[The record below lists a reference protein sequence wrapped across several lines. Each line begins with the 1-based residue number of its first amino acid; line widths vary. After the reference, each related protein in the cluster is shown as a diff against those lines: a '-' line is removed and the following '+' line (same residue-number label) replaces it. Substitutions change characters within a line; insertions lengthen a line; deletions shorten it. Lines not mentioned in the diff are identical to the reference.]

1 MKSPKDIKNQS
12 EKVKKE
18 IFPIILNKIRNVD
31 PEEFDSA
38 KKELDNFIEYWLAR
52 SNTKELKYFWHPQK
66 YNQSLLMSF
75 ESYAA
80 KKASG
85 SYTPVARPAPNSLRD
100 VEPGV
105 DYICKEKATDIYAET
120 K

>member
-1 MKSPKDIKNQS
+1 
-12 EKVKKE
+12 
-18 IFPIILNKIRNVD
+18 
-31 PEEFDSA
+31 
-38 KKELDNFIEYWLAR
+38 
-52 SNTKELKYFWHPQK
+52 
-66 YNQSLLMSF
+66 MSF

-85 SYTPVARPAPNSLRD
+85 SYTPVARPTPNSLRD